1 VCADTVSQAAA
12 LKKLAR
18 FPPIALTQAYYECR
32 PTILNA
38 FVSSIGN
45 AAGTAALIVQVGAI
59 VVGFSLI
66 FAANK
71 FLKRRSR
78 DVDKLMG
85 KDDKEDVMSAYESL
99 KTEALC
105 EMLKAS
111 VDSIKSL
118 KERIVQLEARGQS
131 RDEQALTMTRL
142 LAQRLDGVDKL
153 MKGDFGFGGGSS
165 SAHDDAAAADADAAA
180 AAAAAAAAVSDA
192 AAAEKEMQEK
202 AKSHAAEIE
211 KRVQATLEEK
221 LNDERE
227 KQSRA
232 KDDIDFYESLLVRK
246 YDRFKLLFKI
256 EDVLVAEQAQEVA
269 GGFALNDDDDDAE
282 SVDSRYWDPP
292 LNPSDL
298 QAENKGLVGSVV
310 DGLQLVN
317 PFSYLPNPFSAPAQA
332 QAHGHGHGP
341 APGHAADDRN
351 QRPWGESE
359 ELGQA
364 RQRTGSISSVST
376 DEVRAVGPDSR
387 LDIDFLARQPLR
399 APVDEMDWSQ
409 TDHVQ
414 ANIEVVA
421 RWGRGAAVSHL
432 VNVPCYK

>member
-1 VCADTVSQAAA
+1 M
-12 LKKLAR
+12 KKLAR
-18 FPPIALTQAYYECR
+18 YPPIALTQAYYECR
-32 PTILNA
+32 PTIINA

-85 KDDKEDVMSAYESL
+85 KDDKEEVMSAYESL

-105 EMLKAS
+105 EILKAS

-142 LAQRLDGVDKL
+142 LAQRMDSVDKL

-165 SAHDDAAAADADAAA
+165 SAQDDAAAPAADAA

-192 AAAEKEMQEK
+192 AAAERELQEK
-202 AKSHAAEIE
+202 VNRHAAEIE

-227 KQSRA
+227 KQLRA

-269 GGFALNDDDDDAE
+269 GGFGLNDDDDDAE
-282 SVDSRYWDPP
+282 SVDSRYWDSPH
-292 LNPSDL
+292 NPSDL
-298 QAENKGLVGSVV
+298 QAEYKGLVGSVV

-414 ANIEVVA
+414 ANNEVVA
-421 RWGRGAAVSHL
+421 RRGRGAAVSHL
-432 VNVPCYK
+432 VDVHCYK

>member
-1 VCADTVSQAAA
+1 
-12 LKKLAR
+12 
-18 FPPIALTQAYYECR
+18 
-32 PTILNA
+32 
-38 FVSSIGN
+38 
-45 AAGTAALIVQVGAI
+45 
-59 VVGFSLI
+59 
-66 FAANK
+66 
-71 FLKRRSR
+71 
-78 DVDKLMG
+78 
-85 KDDKEDVMSAYESL
+85 
-99 KTEALC
+99 
-105 EMLKAS
+105 
-111 VDSIKSL
+111 
-118 KERIVQLEARGQS
+118 
-131 RDEQALTMTRL
+131 MTRL

-153 MKGDFGFGGGSS
+153 MKGDFGFGSGSS
-165 SAHDDAAAADADAAA
+165 SAQDDAAAAAADAAA
-180 AAAAAAAAVSDA
+180 AAAISDA
-192 AAAEKEMQEK
+192 AAAEKELQEK

-221 LNDERE
+221 LSDERE

-232 KDDIDFYESLLVRK
+232 KDDVDFYESLLVRK

-269 GGFALNDDDDDAE
+269 GGFGLNDDDDAE

-292 LNPSDL
+292 HNPSDL
-298 QAENKGLVGSVV
+298 QAEHKGLVGSVV

-332 QAHGHGHGP
+332 QAHGHGHGS

-387 LDIDFLARQPLR
+387 LDIDFLAGQPLR
-399 APVDEMDWSQ
+399 APVDERDWSQ

-414 ANIEVVA
+414 ANNEVVA
-421 RWGRGAAVSHL
+421 RRGRGAAVSHL